1 MLKVLMPDQFGQ
13 RALTTVV
20 FPQSDVRSSK
30 QVGRTQDGLSVYNI
44 EFTDGSI
51 TQVVDAW
58 NVL

>member
-1 MLKVLMPDQFGQ
+1 MLKVLMSDQFGQ
-13 RALTTVV
+13 RALATVV
-20 FPQSDVRSSK
+20 FPKSDVQSSK

-58 NVL
+58 NIL